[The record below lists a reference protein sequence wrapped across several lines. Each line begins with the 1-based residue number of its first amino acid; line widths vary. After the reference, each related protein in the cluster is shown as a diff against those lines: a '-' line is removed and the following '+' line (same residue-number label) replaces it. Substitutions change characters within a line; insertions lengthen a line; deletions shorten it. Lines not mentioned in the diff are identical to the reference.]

1 MGEIYGYGSRASALK
16 HDAFGSHDG
25 YTTYYNPAAN
35 SAIPGAQATAWLMP
49 PAVQEIHNVV
59 INNAHFSGDTYGVLT
74 PKDISTLS
82 LGFWASAIISGKFKI
97 IVLGISWHDAART
110 HRVP

>member
-59 INNAHFSGDTYGVLT
+59 INNAALLRRYVWSVDTEGYL
-74 PKDISTLS
+74 DTLARV
-82 LGFWASAIISGKFKI
+82 LGFSYNFGKI
-97 IVLGISWHDAART
+97 
-110 HRVP
+110 